1 MVVICVLEAELL
13 SLRDIWKER
22 HSTMSQNGSSP
33 NGVYSHKN
41 PDISRDQYSVI
52 RRDGREVAFLPEKI
66 AIALGKAFAA
76 AQEDPRELTSRARE
90 LVQQLTDNVVA
101 SLTRRRAGG
110 ALHVEEIQDQV
121 ELELMRAGE
130 YQIARRYVLYRE
142 ERTKAREATRESA
155 HKSTSHQ
162 RKIKNAD
169 GELVALDESALQTQ
183 IEEACKG
190 LKHVEAFDVLEETL
204 NGLYDGIPQDEVIQ
218 TAIMTVR
225 ARVETAPEYAF
236 VAARLLLD
244 SISREV
250 LQIEATHTQVGDKYL
265 SAFADYIESGVQA
278 GRLSPALLEF
288 DLERISAALRPERDL
303 QFQYMGLQTLYD
315 RYLIHIEGRR
325 IELPQWFWMR
335 IAMGLA
341 QRETDREARAIE
353 FYETI
358 SQFRFVPSTP
368 TLFNSGTCYP
378 QLSSCYLTTIGDDL
392 SQIFDAIRDNAL
404 LSKFSGGLGNDW
416 TPVRALGAPIRSTN
430 GKSQGLV
437 PFLKVAND
445 TAVAV
450 NQGGKRQGAVC
461 AYIEPW
467 HLDIEEFLDLRRNT
481 GDDRRRTH
489 DMHTALWVPDLL
501 LQRVQEAGQWTLFS
515 PDEVPDLHDLYGKAF
530 KERYEYYES
539 QFAEGEIRNAR
550 TVSAVDLWRKVLTRL
565 FETGH
570 PWLTFKDAANLRSPQ
585 QHVGVV
591 HSSNLCTEIT
601 LNTSQD
607 EIAVCNLG
615 SVNLAAHTT
624 ATGID
629 HDRLKE
635 TVGSAMRMLDNVI
648 DINLYPV
655 PEAEASNMRH
665 RPVGLGVMGLQD
677 ALYKQRIPFASQ
689 AAVKFS
695 DTAMEAIS
703 YQAILASANLA
714 KERGAY
720 ESYEGSLWDRGILP
734 VDTLKLM
741 DEARSTA
748 VEVDRSVSL
757 DWAPVRKAI
766 EAHGMRNSNCMAIAP
781 TATISNITG
790 VTQSIEPQFAN
801 LFAKSNLSG
810 EFTVVNPYLVE
821 DLRAAGLWNRDMV
834 DDLKYF
840 DGVLKDIDRIP
851 IEIRDLY
858 QTAFEIDPTWIIQA
872 ASRRQ
877 KWIDQSQSVNLYVVN
892 PTGKSISDAYLEAW
906 KRGLK
911 TTYYLRSKAATQV
924 EKSTIDINRRSI
936 QPKWMKSE
944 SPSARVVASRPE
956 EEEQQLVCSLEE
968 DCEACQ

>member
-1 MVVICVLEAELL
+1 MPELVDAPP
-13 SLRDIWKER
+13 STNSSNSD
-22 HSTMSQNGSSP
+22 HSH
-33 NGVYSHKN
+33 Y
-41 PDISRDQYSVI
+41 RVI
-52 RRDGREVAFLPEKI
+52 RRDGRDVPFMPAKI
-66 AIALGKAFAA
+66 AVALGKAFAA
-76 AQEDPRELTSRARE
+76 AQDEPGELTARARD
-90 LVQQLTDNVVA
+90 LVEQLTANVVA

-110 ALHVEEIQDQV
+110 AFHIEEIQDQV
-121 ELELMRAGE
+121 ELELMRAEE
-130 YQIARRYVLYRE
+130 YNVARRYVVYRE
-142 ERTKAREATRESA
+142 ERAKAREAARKPA
-155 HKSTSHQ
+155 PKSTFEGVRVQ
-162 RKIKNAD
+162 DAD
-169 GELVALDESALQTQ
+169 GNLIPLDNAALQAQ
-183 IEEACKG
+183 IEAACAG
-190 LKHVEAFDVLEETL
+190 LEHVDAGGILEETL
-204 NGLYDGIPQDEVIQ
+204 SGLYDGIPRHEVSQ
-218 TAIMTVR
+218 AAIMAAR

-244 SISREV
+244 SISGEV
-250 LQIEATHTQVGDKYL
+250 LQVEITHAQIGNQYVT
-265 SAFADYIESGVQA
+265 AFADYIESGVRA
-278 GRLSPALLEF
+278 GRLSPVLSEF
-288 DLERISAALRPERDL
+288 DLARIGAALRPKRDL

-341 QRETDREARAIE
+341 QREIDRETRAIE
-353 FYETI
+353 FYEII

-392 SQIFDAIRDNAL
+392 SRIFDAIRDNAL

-416 TPVRALGAPIRSTN
+416 TPVRALGAPINSTN

-467 HLDIEEFLDLRRNT
+467 HLDVDEFLDLRRNT

-501 LQRVQEAGQWTLFS
+501 LQRVQQEGQWTLFS

-530 KERYEYYES
+530 KERYEYYEK
-539 QFAEGEIRNAR
+539 QVAEGKIRNAR
-550 TVSAVDLWRKVLTRL
+550 TVAAVDLWRKVLTRL

-585 QHVGVV
+585 QHIGVV

-601 LNTSQD
+601 LNTSKD

-624 ATGID
+624 ETGID
-629 HDRLKE
+629 HDKLGE
-635 TVGSAMRMLDNVI
+635 TVTTAMRMLDNVI

-655 PEAEASNMRH
+655 PEARASNVRH
-665 RPVGLGVMGLQD
+665 RPVGLGVMGFQD
-677 ALYKQRIPFASQ
+677 ALYKQHIPFASE
-689 AAVKFS
+689 AAVAFA
-695 DTAMEAIS
+695 DTSMEAVA
-703 YQAILASANLA
+703 YHAILASAKLA
-714 KERGAY
+714 AERGAY
-720 ESYEGSLWDRGILP
+720 ASYKGSLWDRDILP
-734 VDTLKLM
+734 VDTLKLV
-741 DEARSTA
+741 DEARDAT

-757 DWAPVRKAI
+757 DWTPVREAI
-766 EAHGMRNSNCMAIAP
+766 KTHGMRNSNCMAIAP
-781 TATISNITG
+781 TATISNISG

-810 EFTVVNPYLVE
+810 EFTVINPYLVE

-840 DGVLKDIDRIP
+840 DGVLEGIDRIP
-851 IEIRDLY
+851 AEIRDLY
-858 QTAFEIDPTWIIQA
+858 KTAFEIDPTWIIQA

-877 KWIDQSQSVNLYVVN
+877 KWIDQSQSLNLYVVN
-892 PTGKSISDAYLEAW
+892 PTGKSLSDAYQEAW
-906 KRGLK
+906 TRGLK

-944 SPSARVVASRPE
+944 SPSARVIAAPNEAEPAAVACTLGE
-956 EEEQQLVCSLEE
+956 E
-968 DCEACQ
+968 CEACQ

>member
-1 MVVICVLEAELL
+1 MPELL
-13 SLRDIWKER
+13 DAPPS
-22 HSTMSQNGSSP
+22 SNGSSSDH
-33 NGVYSHKN
+33 SHY
-41 PDISRDQYSVI
+41 RVI
-52 RRDGREVAFLPEKI
+52 RRDGRDVPFMPDKI
-66 AIALGKAFAA
+66 AVALGKAFAA
-76 AQEDPRELTSRARE
+76 AQDEPGELTARARD
-90 LVQQLTDNVVA
+90 LVQQLTANVVA

-110 ALHVEEIQDQV
+110 AFHIEEIQDQV
-121 ELELMRAGE
+121 ELELMRAEE
-130 YQIARRYVLYRE
+130 YKVARRYVVYRE
-142 ERTKAREATRESA
+142 ERAKARDAA
-155 HKSTSHQ
+155 AKPAPKSTFEGVRVQ
-162 RKIKNAD
+162 DAD
-169 GELVALDESALQTQ
+169 GNLIPLDNAALQSQ
-183 IEEACKG
+183 LDAACAG
-190 LKHVEAFDVLEETL
+190 LEHVDASGILEETL
-204 NGLYDGIPQDEVIQ
+204 SGLYDGIPRHEVSQ
-218 TAIMTVR
+218 AAIMAAR

-244 SISREV
+244 SISGEV
-250 LQIEATHTQVGDKYL
+250 LQSDITHARIGDQYVT
-265 SAFADYIESGVQA
+265 AFADYIENGVQA
-278 GRLSPALLEF
+278 GRLSPVLQEF
-288 DLERISAALRPERDL
+288 DLARIGAALRPERDL

-341 QRETDREARAIE
+341 QREIDRETRAIE
-353 FYETI
+353 FYEII

-392 SQIFDAIRDNAL
+392 SQIFDGIRDNAL

-416 TPVRALGAPIRSTN
+416 TPVRALGAPISSTN

-461 AYIEPW
+461 AYIETW
-467 HLDIEEFLDLRRNT
+467 HLDVEEFLDLRRNT

-501 LQRVQEAGQWTLFS
+501 LQRVQEEGQWTLFS

-530 KERYEYYES
+530 KERYAYYEA
-539 QFAEGEIRNAR
+539 QFAEGKIRNAR
-550 TVSAVDLWRKVLTRL
+550 TVAAVDLWRKVLTRL

-585 QHVGVV
+585 QHIGVV

-601 LNTSQD
+601 LNTSRE

-624 ATGID
+624 EEGID
-629 HDRLKE
+629 HDKLGE
-635 TVGSAMRMLDNVI
+635 TVATAMRMLDNVI

-655 PEAEASNMRH
+655 PEARASNVRH
-665 RPVGLGVMGLQD
+665 RPVGLGVMGFQD
-677 ALYKQRIPFASQ
+677 ALYKQHIPFASE
-689 AAVKFS
+689 AAVAFA
-695 DTAMEAIS
+695 DTSMEAVAYHS
-703 YQAILASANLA
+703 ILASARLA
-714 KERGAY
+714 AERGAY
-720 ESYEGSLWDRGILP
+720 ASYKGSLWDRGILP
-734 VDTLKLM
+734 VDTLQLM
-741 DEARSTA
+741 DEARDVA
-748 VEVDRSVSL
+748 VEVDRSASL
-757 DWAPVRKAI
+757 DWTPVREAI
-766 EAHGMRNSNCMAIAP
+766 KAHGMRNSNCMAIAP
-781 TATISNITG
+781 TATISNICG

-810 EFTVVNPYLVE
+810 EFTVINPYLVE

-840 DGVLKDIDRIP
+840 DGVLEGIDRIP
-851 IEIRDLY
+851 VEIRDLY
-858 QTAFEIDPTWIIQA
+858 KTAFEIDPTWIIQA

-877 KWIDQSQSVNLYVVN
+877 KWIDQSQSLNLYVVN
-892 PTGKSISDAYLEAW
+892 PTGKSLSEAYQEAW
-906 KRGLK
+906 NRGLK

-944 SPSARVVASRPE
+944 SPSARVIAARPE
-956 EEEQQLVCSLEE
+956 EEVAEEKPLVCSMEE
-968 DCEACQ
+968 GCEACQ